1 MQVRC
6 PKLKTSCRFDTRLTF
21 EKRPLYPT
29 NSLKFLDKLSG
40 QNGHHV
46 ANDAVHTR
54 PRLEV
59 IVVGAGLGGLATA
72 VALQLYGHRVTVLE
86 QAPFLAEVGAG
97 IQIPPNS
104 GRHLHDWGLEHRLA
118 AVGTRPDAMTFRRWE
133 NGNAIGHTDLG
144 PEYRAKFHAPYY
156 VIHRADF
163 HEILH
168 ARAIELGV
176 DMHLS
181 SKVTSYDPD
190 GPAVSTDDGRVF
202 KGDLVVAADGIKSIA
217 RSIIDSSAE
226 DAKPTGFAAY
236 RATALTETMRKDP
249 DTAWLLE
256 RPDLNIWI
264 GDGRHVMS
272 YMISGG
278 KTFNMV
284 LVHRDTSDPSAWNA
298 ASARRDMEE
307 QFQGWDRSLTKV
319 ISQVDRFQ
327 KWPLM
332 TGGRQS
338 RWVAESKKMLIL
350 GDAAHAMLPFMSQGA
365 AMAVEDAAAL
375 ATALHHAKG
384 KGDIARV
391 LDVFESVR
399 RLRTQQMQQASSLNA
414 ELWHFCDGP
423 EQRARD
429 EAMEAEVLG
438 LQFKQSANQWSDPV
452 TQRWAY
458 GFDAAASVHEQLEAD
473 GRCGL

>member
-1 MQVRC
+1 
-6 PKLKTSCRFDTRLTF
+6 
-21 EKRPLYPT
+21 
-29 NSLKFLDKLSG
+29 
-40 QNGHHV
+40 
-46 ANDAVHTR
+46 
-54 PRLEV
+54 
-59 IVVGAGLGGLATA
+59 
-72 VALQLYGHRVTVLE
+72 
-86 QAPFLAEVGAG
+86 
-97 IQIPPNS
+97 
-104 GRHLHDWGLEHRLA
+104 
-118 AVGTRPDAMTFRRWE
+118 
-133 NGNAIGHTDLG
+133 
-144 PEYRAKFHAPYY
+144 
-156 VIHRADF
+156 
-163 HEILH
+163 
-168 ARAIELGV
+168 
-176 DMHLS
+176 
-181 SKVTSYDPD
+181 
-190 GPAVSTDDGRVF
+190 
-202 KGDLVVAADGIKSIA
+202 
-217 RSIIDSSAE
+217 
-226 DAKPTGFAAY
+226 
-236 RATALTETMRKDP
+236 
-249 DTAWLLE
+249 
-256 RPDLNIWI
+256 
-264 GDGRHVMS
+264 MS

-350 GDAAHAMLPFMSQGA
+350 GDAAHAMLPFMSQGEWTDPSLDSWLTKSTGA

-375 ATALHHAKG
+375 ATALYHAKG

-473 GRCGL
+473 ERCGL